1 MKELICLGIEST
13 AHTIGFGL
21 ITNKGKILSEAKSSY
36 TTEKEGMIPIDVAK
50 HHEKNREILLKKA
63 LEEAKLTI
71 KDIDIIAISQGPG
84 LAPSLLVGMKFAK
97 ELAIKNNKPLI
108 GVNHL
113 CAHLEIGKLFCSVK
127 DPIYVF
133 VSGANTQI
141 IAKEKLRYK
150 IFGETLDIA
159 LGNALDKT
167 GRIMNLGFPAG
178 PKIEELAKK
187 GKYIDLPYVVKGMD
201 LSYAGIVT
209 NAQNKFKQEVSKEDI
224 CFSIQETMFSMLVE
238 VTERAL
244 AYCDKKEV
252 LLVGGVAANKRLIEM
267 LEIMCK
273 ERNAKSYY
281 VPLKYS
287 GDNPIMIGWL
297 GLQQYINFGVIEKAE
312 EMDIKPGW
320 RTDEVDIN

>member
-1 MKELICLGIEST
+1 MKVLHSKGRDTFGVGI
-13 AHTIGFGL
+13 
-21 ITNKGKILSEAKSSY
+21 ITSKGKILSEVKAGF
-36 TTEKEGMIPIDVAK
+36 TTEKEGMIPIEVAK
-50 HHEKNREILLKKA
+50 HHEKNKDIILKKA
-63 LEEAKLTI
+63 LEEASLTL
-71 KDIDIIAISQGPG
+71 KDVDIIAVSQGPG

-97 ELAIKNNKPLI
+97 ELALKNNKPLI

-113 CAHLEIGKLFCSVK
+113 CAHLEIGKLFCKVK

-133 VSGANTQI
+133 VSWANTQI

-150 IFGETLDIA
+150 IFGETLDVA

-167 GRIMNLGFPAG
+167 GRILGLGFPAG
-178 PKIEELAKK
+178 AKIEELAKK

-201 LSYAGIVT
+201 LSFAGIVT
-209 NAQNKFKQEVSKEDI
+209 NAQNKFKQGISKEDI
-224 CFSIQETMFSMLVE
+224 CFSLQETMFSMLVE

-244 AYCDKKEV
+244 AYCDKNEV
-252 LLVGGVAANKRLIEM
+252 LLVGGVAANKRLIDM

-273 ERNAKSYY
+273 ERSAKNYF

-297 GLQQYINFGVIEKAE
+297 GIQQYINFGVAEKAE
-312 EMDIKPGW
+312 DMDIKPGW
-320 RTDEVDIN
+320 GTGAVEIK